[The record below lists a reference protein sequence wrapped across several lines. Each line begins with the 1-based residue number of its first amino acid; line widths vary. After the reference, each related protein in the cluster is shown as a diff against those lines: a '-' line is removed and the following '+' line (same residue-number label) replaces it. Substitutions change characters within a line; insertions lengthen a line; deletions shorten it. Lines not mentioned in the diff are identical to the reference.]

1 MRGEKM
7 AVCPHGAQHNTLI
20 TSLYPPFHPPIPDAQ
35 NSQPNSEDHFLSL
48 RFSHFRF
55 PVYVIILFLLPV
67 FFTLFPSLLSSLLID
82 PLSVTLF
89 LSHSLSVC
97 LNMESIKTNA
107 TPRIHGIYF
116 PATANLPPCNEDR
129 SSFKRT
135 ARWRERRRERWF
147 ISQQTSLIIS
157 AQSLG

>member
-1 MRGEKM
+1 M
-7 AVCPHGAQHNTLI
+7 AVCPHGAQHDTLI

-35 NSQPNSEDHFLSL
+35 NSQPNAEDHFLSL

-55 PVYVIILFLLPV
+55 PLSAYVLILFLLPV
-67 FFTLFPSLLSSLLID
+67 FFTLFPSLLSCLLID

-89 LSHSLSVC
+89 LSHSLSVR

-116 PATANLPPCNEDR
+116 PAKANLPPCNEDR

-135 ARWRERRRERWF
+135 ARWRERHRERWF
-147 ISQQTSLIIS
+147 VSQQHETPLIIS